1 MTRYLLDSNVFI
13 QAKNLHYRFEFC
25 QAFWD
30 LLIELN
36 NQGKVFSIS
45 KVKKELE
52 RGNDSLTD
60 WIINLPDNFWLDEN
74 THIAEYA
81 DVINW
86 SSGQNFT
93 QKAMEDFAEY
103 SRADAWLVSTAK
115 AMTDTVIVTQEA
127 HIDPNI
133 KKAIKIPN
141 VANAFGIGCLSV
153 YDFLSASSENNF
165 TAKK

>member
-30 LLIELN
+30 LIIELHRR
-36 NQGKVFSIS
+36 QIVFSIE

-52 RGNDSLTD
+52 KGNDSLTD
-60 WIINLPDNFWLDEN
+60 WIKTLPANFWLDEN
-74 THIAEYA
+74 SAITEYA
-81 DVINW
+81 NVINW
-86 SSGQNFT
+86 SNNQHFT
-93 QKAMEDFAEY
+93 PKAVEDFAEY
-103 SRADAWLVSTAK
+103 SRADAWLVGTAK
-115 AMTDTVIVTQEA
+115 SMTNTVIVTQEA

-141 VANAFGIGCLSV
+141 AASAFGVNCLSV
-153 YDFLSASSENNF
+153 YDFLSATCENNF
-165 TAKK
+165 TPK